1 MSQAVG
7 VVTGGAS
14 GLGAGVV
21 RMLADRGGRAV
32 ILDLPTSPGEQLAK
46 ELNADRGD
54 AVVFVPTDIT
64 DPEQVE
70 AAFATIVERF
80 GRLDLC
86 VNSAGT
92 GGGYRVV
99 SKDGTLY
106 PLSEYRRIVELNL
119 IALFDV
125 TRHAAGLMT
134 RNDPGVDE
142 ERGLI
147 VNVASIA
154 GIEGQVGQAGYAG
167 SKGGVIAST
176 LPLARDLAQWG
187 IRVLTVAPGIM
198 DTGMLAGVDDKLRA
212 AVTGLSLFPRRLG
225 RPEDF
230 AGLVAHFMANTL
242 LNGEVIR
249 LDAGTRLPAR

>member
-1 MSQAVG
+1 
-7 VVTGGAS
+7 
-14 GLGAGVV
+14 
-21 RMLADRGGRAV
+21 MLVSRGGRAAV
-32 ILDLPTSPGEQLAK
+32 LDLPNSRGA
-46 ELNADRGD
+46 ELVDELGD
-54 AVVFVPTDIT
+54 AVLFIPTDIT
-64 DPEQVE
+64 DPKQVE
-70 AAFATIVERF
+70 DAFTQITERF
-80 GRLDLC
+80 GRLDVC

-92 GGGYRVV
+92 GEGHRVV
-99 SKDGTLY
+99 AKDGTLF
-106 PLSEYRRIVELNL
+106 PLDAYQRIVNLNL
-119 IALFDV
+119 VALFDV

-134 RNDPGVDE
+134 RNEPGVDD

-154 GIEGQVGQAGYAG
+154 GFEGQVGQAAYAG

-198 DTGMLAGVDDKLRA
+198 DTAMLSGASDKIREM
-212 AVTGLSLFPRRLG
+212 VTGLSLFPRRLG

-230 AGLVAHFMANTL
+230 ASLVAHFMENTL
-242 LNGEVIR
+242 LNGDVIR